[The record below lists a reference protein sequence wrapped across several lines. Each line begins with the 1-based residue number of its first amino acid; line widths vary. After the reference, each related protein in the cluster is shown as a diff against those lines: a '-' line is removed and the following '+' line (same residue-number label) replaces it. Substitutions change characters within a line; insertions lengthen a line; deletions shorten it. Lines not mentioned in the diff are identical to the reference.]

1 MAAMRSS
8 PGKEGSSADTME
20 GRDPSPQR
28 GQMIATSRRLTR
40 ALATPLEFEQ
50 ANGIR
55 GPKAPEWMPALRKPQ
70 AFIDEGGHPLI
81 LERDERTNSELPRDG
96 LSLARIPTQQVGQG
110 EGLGHADRAAR
121 QETLQGQ
128 EVLRVRCVGLVAALE
143 DGATDE
149 VRPGS
154 DGLSLCHGRA
164 LRTQGRGNSFCRKII
179 RQMTKFPTGVEDPN
193 RSMAIHGSLQSRVYP
208 HRWQMTLQFRSYV
221 GPPQTSHGS
230 GAAGVA
236 ALSDFVALDAAV
248 MPKGHGDRGRKASL
262 SIRPL
267 DRKLRLGTVWSRAKP
282 GEVVEYDHRRVAA
295 RCARDA
301 PSRVSAAPAEVQPSY
316 GRPVAGPSGER
327 PEGEQLVRR
336 HIGLIDAAAREA
348 PLPLHV
354 ERRDDFPRFDRMG
367 HVRSKARERL
377 QDRIPDLFLAI
388 VPISVPEAV
397 RGVLR
402 VDGQREFSRR

>member
-8 PGKEGSSADTME
+8 PGKKGSPADTME
-20 GRDPSPQR
+20 GRDPSTQGR
-28 GQMIATSRRLTR
+28 QMIATSRRLTR

-70 AFIDEGGHPLI
+70 TLI

-96 LSLARIPTQQVGQG
+96 LSLPRIPTQQVGQG

-164 LRTQGRGNSFCRKII
+164 LRTQGGGNSLCRKII
-179 RQMTKFPTGVEDPN
+179 RQMTKFPTSVEDPS
-193 RSMAIHGSLQSRVYP
+193 RCTAIHGSLQSRVYP
-208 HRWQMTLQFRSYV
+208 HRWQMTLQFRSVV

-230 GAAGVA
+230 GAAGV
-236 ALSDFVALDAAV
+236 
-248 MPKGHGDRGRKASL
+248 
-262 SIRPL
+262 
-267 DRKLRLGTVWSRAKP
+267 
-282 GEVVEYDHRRVAA
+282 
-295 RCARDA
+295 
-301 PSRVSAAPAEVQPSY
+301 
-316 GRPVAGPSGER
+316 
-327 PEGEQLVRR
+327 
-336 HIGLIDAAAREA
+336 
-348 PLPLHV
+348 
-354 ERRDDFPRFDRMG
+354 
-367 HVRSKARERL
+367 RS
-377 QDRIPDLFLAI
+377 
-388 VPISVPEAV
+388 
-397 RGVLR
+397 
-402 VDGQREFSRR
+402 

>member
-20 GRDPSPQR
+20 GRDPSTQR

-70 AFIDEGGHPLI
+70 TFIDEGGHPLI

-164 LRTQGRGNSFCRKII
+164 LRTQGQGNSFCRKII
-179 RQMTKFPTGVEDPN
+179 RQMTKFPTVVEDPN

-208 HRWQMTLQFRSYV
+208 HRWQKTLQFRSYV

-262 SIRPL
+262 SIRPF
-267 DRKLRLGTVWSRAKP
+267 DRKLRLGSSLVTSEARRSRRVRPSPRWGPVRAWRSLPAAPWSRT
-282 GEVVEYDHRRVAA
+282 GTT
-295 RCARDA
+295 
-301 PSRVSAAPAEVQPSY
+301 
-316 GRPVAGPSGER
+316 
-327 PEGEQLVRR
+327 
-336 HIGLIDAAAREA
+336 
-348 PLPLHV
+348 PL
-354 ERRDDFPRFDRMG
+354 
-367 HVRSKARERL
+367 RL
-377 QDRIPDLFLAI
+377 
-388 VPISVPEAV
+388 
-397 RGVLR
+397 
-402 VDGQREFSRR
+402 